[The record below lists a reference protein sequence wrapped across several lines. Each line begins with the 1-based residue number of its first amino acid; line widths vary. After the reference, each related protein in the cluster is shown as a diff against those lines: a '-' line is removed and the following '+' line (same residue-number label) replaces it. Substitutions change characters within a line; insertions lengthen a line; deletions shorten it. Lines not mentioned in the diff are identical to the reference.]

1 MPFRHQNS
9 KQNVRHLPQTISKRK
24 EQDLCE
30 DFRLSFFP
38 TRQVCKRKSGRT
50 SASAS
55 VTVEAAM
62 ACSHFLPGSDLPDL
76 SPGTD
81 GDRDC
86 GAVRTSVCGEAGRR
100 RTRPQLP
107 VLMPSRLEAD
117 VVESIGADR
126 LARSIVEGGSSGIDC
141 SRSRMSVR
149 TGIGELSAVYPG
161 PDPGPSFSDPA
172 GPV

>member
-30 DFRLSFFP
+30 DFRLSFSQP
-38 TRQVCKRKSGRT
+38 GKSVNVSPGGHLRLPLSPWKRPWLF
-50 SASAS
+50 
-55 VTVEAAM
+55 
-62 ACSHFLPGSDLPDL
+62 HFLPGSDLPDL

-86 GAVRTSVCGEAGRR
+86 GAVRTSVCGEAGGAGRGHSSRPDALQTGGGCGGKHRGRPAGAQYCGRRKQRDRLQPFPHVSAYRYR
-100 RTRPQLP
+100 RTVCR
-107 VLMPSRLEAD
+107 
-117 VVESIGADR
+117 I
-126 LARSIVEGGSSGIDC
+126 
-141 SRSRMSVR
+141 
-149 TGIGELSAVYPG
+149 PG